1 MQTPQKEA
9 SEQRRDPQ
17 RLYLTVPYLERKA
30 AKTAGAKWDSIA
42 KSWYA
47 GPQADMEQL
56 KRWLPE
62 NVKNEQFPAMTPR
75 EEFAEALRSVGC
87 IVEGE
92 HPLMD
97 GAAHRIR
104 TEGDRAE
111 ASSGF
116 YVAYMDGRPAGY
128 VKNNRTGEE
137 VRWKT
142 QGAFISQ
149 QDETRRADSLSGQ
162 ERTGS
167 PKRSF
172 FWPQMEKRLAS
183 LLLTQ
188 MESCGPCSIFRKT
201 VQRDSP
207 KTAAR
212 KDVSTLWAAWTPCV
226 PPRPS

>member
-17 RLYLTVPYLERKA
+17 RLYLAVPYLERKA

-42 KSWYA
+42 QSWYA

-62 NVKNEQFPAMTPR
+62 NVKNEQLPAMTPR

-104 TEGDRAE
+104 MEGDRAG

-116 YVAYMDGRPAGY
+116 YVAYMGGRPAGY

-149 QDETRRADSLSGQ
+149 QDKAAFQAECARKQQ
-162 ERTGS
+162 ERA
-167 PKRSF
+167 K
-172 FWPQMEKRLAS
+172 E
-183 LLLTQ
+183 LLL
-188 MESCGPCSIFRKT
+188 EHE
-201 VQRDSP
+201 
-207 KTAAR
+207 KTAER
-212 KDVSTLWAAWTPCV
+212 VDWQ
-226 PPRPS
+226 RF

>member
-1 MQTPQKEA
+1 MEQPLSCSIRRGAPNGASSAPSIPPVQPPQKEA
-9 SEQRRDPQ
+9 SEPRRAPK
-17 RLYLTVPYLERKA
+17 RLYVAVPYLERKA

-42 KSWYA
+42 QSWYA
-47 GPQADMEQL
+47 GPQADMKQL
-56 KRWLPE
+56 KRWVPE
-62 NVKNEQFPAMTPR
+62 NVKSEQLPAMTPR

-104 TEGDRAE
+104 TEGDRAG

-137 VRWKT
+137 VRWKM

-149 QDETRRADSLSGQ
+149 QDKAAFKPNAPENNRSGPKSSFSNMKKRQ
-162 ERTGS
+162 NVWPGS
-167 PKRSF
+167 
-172 FWPQMEKRLAS
+172 
-183 LLLTQ
+183 
-188 MESCGPCSIFRKT
+188 
-201 VQRDSP
+201 SP
-207 KTAAR
+207 G
-212 KDVSTLWAAWTPCV
+212 
-226 PPRPS
+226 